1 MINVLEDLYK
11 YKSILCLDGD
21 LPCDLIKKINLPIIA
36 ADGAANTLILNGLE
50 PTVIIGDLDSVD
62 PNLLSDRT
70 HLRIDCQDSTDFEKS
85 LNFIKEK
92 SMAPTIIMGISGGC
106 IDHVLGN
113 ISIFSE
119 TKFVAISGNIIF
131 MPVNENRS
139 FNVLINTKIS
149 IFGMPSCIISSKG
162 LKWELDNEQ
171 ISLSG
176 KNSISNRAAAAIV
189 ELEILS
195 GQAMVFIYGKSS
207 TLQEF
212 ASISAK

>member
-1 MINVLEDLYK
+1 
-11 YKSILCLDGD
+11 
-21 LPCDLIKKINLPIIA
+21 
-36 ADGAANTLILNGLE
+36 
-50 PTVIIGDLDSVD
+50 
-62 PNLLSDRT
+62 
-70 HLRIDCQDSTDFEKS
+70 
-85 LNFIKEK
+85 
-92 SMAPTIIMGISGGC
+92 
-106 IDHVLGN
+106 
-113 ISIFSE
+113 
-119 TKFVAISGNIIF
+119 
-131 MPVNENRS
+131 
-139 FNVLINTKIS
+139 
-149 IFGMPSCIISSKG
+149 MPSCIISSKG